1 MSNLYLLAPAANMSF
16 ASLPSGSSY
25 VSDENGLVVV
35 SNGSAADY
43 AALAAAGCAPMFAI
57 AVGATQATL
66 AGLYAADVTTPYAQ
80 GAYALVFA
88 DGTGTND
95 GLWQKTGTGNG
106 SGNWTQIASYTVATL
121 QSQVNAATSNVTT
134 LQSQMTTANANIAA
148 NTSNIATNANLIA
161 NETTAR
167 IAGDATNAANI
178 ANETSRAESAE
189 TALGTSIATLQ
200 NQVGGAKFNM
210 ALYCAGGTP
219 PGTVDAATTAALP
232 SFLYDSETGSGD
244 QLVELGSFAALP
256 AQDGVAMSVGKR
268 LLVKNQTGAGSNG
281 ALSNGIYVLTQQGD
295 GVSTPWILTRAP
307 DAYTSAQ
314 LGGVECL
321 VNGGTANGSTV
332 WLLPV
337 ASSAIVV
344 GTTGLNFVQ
353 VANALGQVT
362 TQAASTYTLQP
373 GDNNSTILFSSSA
386 AVAVTLPNSLPVGF
400 KAKLIQNGTGQ
411 VSVSAASGAT
421 LDTPNQSSTPG
432 RYAALDCFVTAN
444 AGAAAVW
451 DAIASAPPNVAASLV
466 TESANYAA
474 LGSEGFIEVNASG
487 GVVVIT
493 VAPSLANGRAP
504 IRVRKIDT
512 SANAVEI
519 SDGTN
524 VVFSLVTAANS
535 AGNGGGWCD
544 VSSNGTNLRTE
555 GVP

>member
-25 VSDENGLVVV
+25 VSDENALVVI

-57 AVGATQATL
+57 AIGATFATL
-66 AGLYAADVTTPYAQ
+66 AGLYAADVSTPYAQ

-88 DGTGTND
+88 DATSTND
-95 GLWQKTGTGNG
+95 GLWQKTGTGTG
-106 SGNWTQIASYTVATL
+106 SGNWTQLSSYTVSTL
-121 QSQVNAATSNVTT
+121 QSQVNTNTSSIASINASVATLNGE
-134 LQSQMTTANANIAA
+134 MANANENIST
-148 NTSNIATNANLIA
+148 NTSAIAV
-161 NETTAR
+161 ETTAR
-167 IAGDATNAANI
+167 IAGDTTNAATI
-178 ANETSRAESAE
+178 TVETSRAEAAE
-189 TALGTSIATLQ
+189 AALGSSVATLQ
-200 NQVGGAKFNM
+200 NQVAAAKFNIG
-210 ALYCAGGTP
+210 LFCAGGTP

-232 SFLYDSETGSGD
+232 TFLYDSETGSGD
-244 QLVELGSFAALP
+244 QLVELGSFAALA

-307 DAYTSAQ
+307 DAYTASQ

-337 ASSAIVV
+337 ASTAIVV
-344 GTTGLNFVQ
+344 GTTQLNFVQ
-353 VANALGQVT
+353 VANALGSVT

-373 GDNNSTILFSSSA
+373 GDNNSTILFSSGA
-386 AVAVTLPNSLPVGF
+386 AVTVTLPNSLPVGF

-432 RYAALDCFVTAN
+432 QYASLDVLVTAN
-444 AGAAAVW
+444 ADSAAVW
-451 DAIASAPPNVAASLV
+451 DAIASAPPNVASVLV
-466 TESANYAA
+466 TKSANFTAA
-474 LGSEGFIEVNASG
+474 GNEGFIECNASG
-487 GVVVIT
+487 GAFTIT
-493 VAPSLANGRAP
+493 VAPSSVQGRAP

-512 SANAVEI
+512 SANAVTI
-519 SDGTN
+519 SDGVNT
-524 VVFSLVTAANS
+524 VHALVSPAN
-535 AGNGGGWCD
+535 ANGNLGGWCD

>member
-1 MSNLYLLAPAANMSF
+1 MSF
-16 ASLPSGSSY
+16 AALPSGSSY
-25 VSDENGLVVV
+25 VSDENGLVVI

-57 AVGATQATL
+57 AVGATFATL
-66 AGLYAADVTTPYAQ
+66 AGLYAADVSTPYAQ

-88 DGTGTND
+88 DGTSSND

-106 SGNWTQIASYTVATL
+106 TGNWTQLSSYTVSAL
-121 QSQVNAATSNVTT
+121 QSQVNTNTASISSINASVATLNGEMAS
-134 LQSQMTTANANIAA
+134 ANGNIAA
-148 NTSNIATNANLIA
+148 NASAIA
-161 NETTAR
+161 NETTRAE
-167 IAGDATNAANI
+167 AAEGVNAATI
-178 ANETSRAESAE
+178 TVETTRAEAAE
-189 TALGTSIATLQ
+189 AALGSSVATLQ
-200 NQVGGAKFNM
+200 NQVSAARFNIG
-210 ALYCAGGTP
+210 LFCAGGTP

-232 SFLYDSETGSGD
+232 TFLYDSETGSGD

-281 ALSNGIYVLTQQGD
+281 ALANGIYVLTQQGD

-307 DAYTSAQ
+307 DAYTAAQ
-314 LGGVECL
+314 LGGIECL

-332 WLLPV
+332 WLLPL

-344 GTTGLNFVQ
+344 GTTGLGFVQ
-353 VANALGQVT
+353 VANALGSVT

-373 GDNNSTILFSSSA
+373 GDNNSTILFSSGS

-400 KAKLIQNGTGQ
+400 RAKLIQNGTGQ

-432 RYAALDCFVTAN
+432 QYASLDVMVTAN
-444 AGAAAVW
+444 AGSAAVW
-451 DAIASAPPNVAASLV
+451 DAIASAPPNVASVLV
-466 TESANYAA
+466 AKTANYTAA
-474 LGSEGFIEVNASG
+474 GNEGFIECNAAG
-487 GVVVIT
+487 GAFTIT
-493 VAPSLANGRAP
+493 VTPASVTGRAP

-512 SANAVEI
+512 SANAVTI
-519 SDGTN
+519 SDGVN
-524 VVFSLVTAANS
+524 VVAVLATAAD
-535 AGNGGGWCD
+535 ARGNGGGWAD